1 MRFGVGDF
9 SGQRPPSSGAPATES
24 RESAPARARPVTHRQ
39 LYAEMLEQSELI
51 EAAGL
56 DSMWVSEH
64 HFAEDGYMPGVLPI
78 AAALLARTSRLI
90 VGTDRLAASLHN
102 PIRLAEDAIAL
113 DLLSGGRFILG
124 LSLCYRREE
133 FEAFGVEPSTDAQR
147 LEALVPVL
155 RAAFGGRATRVE
167 GRQVLIN
174 PGPHT
179 SGGPKLMIAADGDH
193 GAARAAHLAD
203 MLMVDPTEPW
213 NVVEGAI
220 ATFDRE
226 RGDTQGGLVLFSYG
240 ALSERGGEAAWS
252 EVAKGFR
259 YMRHNYDRWM
269 GREPTRDLPPKHYR
283 VLLGT
288 PGEVAEQAAE
298 YRRRYGDRVHL
309 VLRCN
314 YPGMDAAAVAEQLRL
329 WGLAAQAVR
338 SGTVR

>member
-9 SGQRPPSSGAPATES
+9 SGQRPPGS
-24 RESAPARARPVTHRQ
+24 PVAHRR
-39 LYAEMLEQSELI
+39 LYAELLEQGEQI

-64 HFAEDGYMPGVLPI
+64 HFAEDGYMPSVLPI
-78 AAALLARTSRLI
+78 VAALLARTSRI
-90 VGTDRLAASLHN
+90 TAATDRLLASLHD

-124 LSLCYRREE
+124 LSLCYRDEE
-133 FEAFGVEPSTDAQR
+133 FSGFGVEAATDPQR

-155 RAAFGGRATRVE
+155 RAAFDGRAAVIGQRHASITPRPVT
-167 GRQVLIN
+167 G
-174 PGPHT
+174 
-179 SGGPKLMIAADGDH
+179 GGPKLMIAADGNQ
-193 GAARAAHLAD
+193 GAARAARLAD

-213 NVVEGAI
+213 KVVDESV

-226 RGDTQGGLVLFSYG
+226 RGNTSGDVVLFTYG
-240 ALSERGGEAAWS
+240 ALSERGRETAWS
-252 EVAKGFR
+252 AVADGFR

-269 GREPTRDLPPKHYR
+269 GREPTRDLPPSHYR
-283 VLLGT
+283 LLLGT
-288 PGEVAEQAAE
+288 TAEVAEQVDE

-314 YPGMDAAAVAEQLRL
+314 YPGMSAEAVAEQLRL
-329 WGLAAQAVR
+329 WGSAAEKVR
-338 SGTVR
+338 SATGC